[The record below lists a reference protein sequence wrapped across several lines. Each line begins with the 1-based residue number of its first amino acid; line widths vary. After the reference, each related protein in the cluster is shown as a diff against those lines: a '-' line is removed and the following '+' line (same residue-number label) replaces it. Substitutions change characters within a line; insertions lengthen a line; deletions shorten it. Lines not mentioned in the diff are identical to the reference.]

1 MAVDDRERNFEKAM
15 ARELR
20 GDALNGL
27 HCPDAETLAAYHERL
42 LSPEEMAAQKSHIA
56 SCARCQEVLATLEVT
71 EAVSNE
77 ALEAVQEASATEQ
90 KALRAV
96 APAPAVSRQEEAA
109 AASAKVREM
118 PKPKAYLHWA
128 VPAGAIAAGLL
139 VWVAINGSRSPHTAQ
154 NAKTDSGPVE
164 VAENREQKKPQLSA
178 PAAQATAPTAKA
190 ESELKADA
198 DERYVPAPEADKEF
212 RDRLEKSG
220 GFSARRSQGL
230 PHGPAVLQN
239 QMQNQIQNNTNASE
253 FSLRQNQAADGAGSS
268 SGVAAGGDLSASVP
282 PVQAGSPRKK
292 VQEAAKAAPSPAPP
306 VANAPAAGDA
316 GERKD
321 VGRVS
326 ESVEVTAAAPLL
338 ETEPTTKQ
346 KMSLDDKAVNQL
358 PTTGRNQNEM
368 AVLMGRNVSELQNTR
383 IGTPNP
389 KVFWMLT
396 LDGALKKSTN
406 GGKSSSA
413 QNLGEGVKTITG
425 SAPNVK
431 TCWVLA
437 EGNLVFRTTD
447 GGKHWVRLATL
458 NGANFRTIV
467 AIDAQTATVTDAS
480 GTAKLTTMDGGA
492 TWTVSQ

>member
-71 EAVSNE
+71 ETVSNE
-77 ALEAVQEASATEQ
+77 ALEPAQR
-90 KALRAV
+90 ALRAV
-96 APAPAVSRQEEAA
+96 APAPAVSRQEESA

-139 VWVAINGSRSPHTAQ
+139 VWVAINGSRSPHIAQ

-178 PAAQATAPTAKA
+178 PAAQATAPAAKA
-190 ESELKADA
+190 ESKLKADA
-198 DERYVPAPEADKEF
+198 DERYVPAPEADKEL

-220 GFSARRSQGL
+220 GFSARRSRSL

-253 FSLRQNQAADGAGSS
+253 FSLRQNKEADGAGSS
-268 SGVAAGGDLSASVP
+268 SGVVVGGDLSASVP
-282 PVQAGSPRKK
+282 PALAGSPRKK
-292 VQEAAKAAPSPAPP
+292 AQEAAKAAPSPAPP
-306 VANAPAAGDA
+306 VANAPAAGAA

-346 KMSLDDKAVNQL
+346 KMSLDDKAVSQL
-358 PTTGRNQNEM
+358 PTTGRNQSEM
-368 AVLMGRNVSELQNTR
+368 TVLMGRNVSELQNTR

-396 LDGALKKSTN
+396 LDGALQKSTN

-480 GTAKLTTMDGGA
+480 GTAKLTTTDGGA